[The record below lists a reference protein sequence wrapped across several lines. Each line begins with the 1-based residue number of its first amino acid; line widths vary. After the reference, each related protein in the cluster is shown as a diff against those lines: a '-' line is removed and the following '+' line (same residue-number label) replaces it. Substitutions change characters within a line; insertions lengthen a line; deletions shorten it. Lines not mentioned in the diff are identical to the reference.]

1 MAPTRRSVR
10 IASRCWPKGDTQ
22 ARARQVLIKKLG
34 ILDGEDVS
42 SDDLLLHYFSL
53 FKGPLT
59 DAVIR
64 ALSALCGVDAA
75 AAAPTAQA

>member
-1 MAPTRRSVR
+1 
-10 IASRCWPKGDTQ
+10 
-22 ARARQVLIKKLG
+22 VLIKKLG